1 MGMGLA
7 DTGSPSEVR
16 YRLIATLLQAEGP
29 LALDELVEQ
38 SGVPK
43 ARLLPALK
51 KLVGEGTVV
60 EGELVPD
67 QPAPQFCW
75 AERWASKVGRDATSA
90 LQKLKAIVAPAERTG
105 ERRLAI
111 DSKPML
117 DFNRFIIHDYTPPKD
132 KRLLVFFQCSV
143 RRPFSK
149 SPSHGS
155 MRRAVY
161 AATGHWPRKEFEQC
175 PVHVVVLAS
184 TLGPVPYELED
195 VYPANIGGG
204 GVKHFSDEHYEQV
217 LPILAER
224 MAAYVTAHRRCYD
237 HITTFTQ
244 SRYGE
249 VMRLA
254 SEMAGVPFPVLP
266 VETGPIVVALGKSKP
281 RTYWQKYWIQ
291 LTLQLIEWLGPDQ
304 QVAARQ
310 RLKKLKVKYGPGKG
324 A

>member
-1 MGMGLA
+1 M
-7 DTGSPSEVR
+7 
-16 YRLIATLLQAEGP
+16 
-29 LALDELVEQ
+29 LVER

-43 ARLLPALK
+43 ATLRPVLK
-51 KLVGEGTVV
+51 KLVGDGTVV

-67 QPAPQFCW
+67 GPAPQFCW
-75 AERWASKVGRDATSA
+75 AERWARKVGRDAASS
-90 LQKLKAIVAPAERTG
+90 LQKLRAVVAPAAREG
-105 ERRLAI
+105 KRRLAI
-111 DSKPML
+111 DSKPMV
-117 DFNRFIIHDYTPPKD
+117 DFNRFVTQEYTPPKD
-132 KRLLVFFQCSV
+132 KRTLVFFQCSV

-155 MRRAVY
+155 MRRAIAV
-161 AATGHWPRKEFEQC
+161 ATGYWPRKQFEQC

-204 GVKHFSDEHYEQV
+204 GVKHFSPEYYEQV
-217 LPILAER
+217 RPILAER
-224 MAAYVTAHRRCYD
+224 MAAYITAHRACYD

-254 SEMAGVPFPVLP
+254 GQIAGVDFPVLP
-266 VETGPIVVALGKSKP
+266 VDGGPIVIRMGKSKP

-291 LTLQLIEWLGPDQ
+291 LTLQIVSWLEPEQ
-304 QVAARQ
+304 QKQAEARL
-310 RLKKLKVKYGPGKG
+310 RELKVEYR
-324 A
+324 